1 MKDDDIED
9 HIEFRLFRRTL
20 MNRTIRTVKLLFKL
34 LYHK

>member
-9 HIEFRLFRRTL
+9 RINFPLFRRTL
-20 MNRTIRTVKLLFKL
+20 INTSTVKLLFKL